1 MGIDQTRHEDR
12 ITMIHFFARRVLGE
26 ILPSTNG
33 RNLVSFDND
42 RAIRDWPAA
51 DRQDDASAKDQS

>member
-1 MGIDQTRHEDR
+1 
-12 ITMIHFFARRVLGE
+12 MIHCFARRVLGE

-33 RNLVSFDND
+33 RNLVSFDSD